1 MGKDDKKKDDQ
12 TKWTKEDFI
21 KAWIVHQGTPGDGN
35 YSKDPK
41 EAWSR
46 FFAEM
51 SGCAKDD
58 TATDKEAGIIL
69 EEKDLA
75 LRLGITARYMKKDG
89 WAPIE
94 YPRRPKKT
102 VVDDESINEIMK
114 RLAAENTE
122 GVKKA

>member
-12 TKWTKEDFI
+12 TKWTKEAFI
-21 KAWIVHQGTPGDGN
+21 KAWIVHQGAPGDGN

-58 TATDKEAGIIL
+58 AGIIL
-69 EEKDLA
+69 EEQDLA
-75 LRLGITARYMKKDG
+75 LRLGITARYMKSNG
-89 WAPIE
+89 WAAIK
-94 YPRRPKKT
+94 YPKRPKKT
-102 VVDDESINEIMK
+102 VVDDESIDAIMS
-114 RLAAENTE
+114 RLAAANTE